1 MNKLGLKESS
11 VQFNEQLHIYTL
23 GESQLKGGTP
33 LVNAVYHTYD
43 GVDEEMLNR
52 AAEAGK
58 AYHKQYQ
65 FEALEGFESDTCL
78 SQRTEEAKLGLVPE
92 IAEFLVSDE
101 KNIASAIDLVYTDN
115 EGNIVLGDIKT
126 TSTLHLDEW
135 RLQLSVYKYLF
146 ELQTGREVK
155 ELYVAFVNKHSY
167 LCQMIRINPLDKA
180 EVERMLQAYAD
191 GEEVIAKP
199 EQKGIAVVKDYEG
212 AMLEY
217 LRLEA
222 EIKAFKEKFSD
233 VVLKTMQENG
243 DKSYKTDCLS
253 ITRVLETSKKSF
265 DSKKFK
271 EDYPELFEKYQKESV
286 TKEHLLI
293 KSIA

>member
-23 GESQLKGGTP
+23 GGRQLKGVTP

-52 AAEAGK
+52 AAETGK

-78 SQRTEEAKLGLVPE
+78 SQRTEEAKLGLVPQ

-126 TSTLHLDEW
+126 TSDVHYDEW

-155 ELYVAFVNKHSY
+155 ELYVAWVNKHSY
-167 LCQMIRINPLDKA
+167 SCQMIRINPLDKP

-191 GEEVIAKP
+191 GEELIAKP
-199 EQKGIAVVKDYEG
+199 EQKGLAVVKDYEG

-222 EIKAFKEKFSD
+222 EIKAFKEKFND
-233 VVLKTMQENG
+233 VVLKAMQENG
-243 DKSYKTDCLS
+243 DKSYKTDRLS